1 VSVLDNVR
9 LLTASHS
16 CLQEEDFRRA
26 VIADVA
32 AAVHGDPQ
40 KITIL
45 GLEAGS
51 IVVKMQLAPGVIS
64 TDFLLS

>member
-1 VSVLDNVR
+1 MSVLDNVR

-26 VIADVA
+26 MISDVA
-32 AAVHGDPQ
+32 AAVHGDPR
-40 KITIL
+40 KISIL

-51 IVVKMQLAPGVIS
+51 IVVKMQLASGVIS